1 VIIASI
7 TSITGLLVIKHDNLQ
22 LYNRVLAAPGAII
35 SIFQPRAPLL
45 SFEETKVPEIMK

>member
-1 VIIASI
+1 VIITSI

-35 SIFQPRAPLL
+35 SIFKPLRP
-45 SFEETKVPEIMK
+45 SVEF